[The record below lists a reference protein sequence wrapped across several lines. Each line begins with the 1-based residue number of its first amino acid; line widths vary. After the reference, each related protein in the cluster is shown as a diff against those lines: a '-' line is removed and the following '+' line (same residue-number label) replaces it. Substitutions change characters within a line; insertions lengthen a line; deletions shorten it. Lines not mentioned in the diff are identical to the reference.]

1 MCKLLLA
8 ASDACSCGKVGRHS
22 PCRCVPGISHSATLV
37 PLVLQSG
44 WFLSLE
50 MLDSAVAHCALW
62 RKGWGVTQQS
72 RLCLREALV
81 CTCEHRGAIKE
92 TWRGTGEWEF
102 RSEQNVGL
110 RWDRKLQCRAPLQP
124 LSQHCLFCHLS
135 GDLPHSPDRG
145 HSRKGKGMWFRTEN
159 RYLGNKTD
167 ICLLII
173 SSWLL
178 QIFFFK

>member
-1 MCKLLLA
+1 MCAGDQSL
-8 ASDACSCGKVGRHS
+8 SH
-22 PCRCVPGISHSATLV
+22 PC

-92 TWRGTGEWEF
+92 TWHGTGEWEF
-102 RSEQNVGL
+102 RSEQNVGQEAAVQGTSATSESALSLLSSL
-110 RWDRKLQCRAPLQP
+110 R
-124 LSQHCLFCHLS
+124 
-135 GDLPHSPDRG
+135 
-145 HSRKGKGMWFRTEN
+145 
-159 RYLGNKTD
+159 
-167 ICLLII
+167 
-173 SSWLL
+173 
-178 QIFFFK
+178 